1 MGIKS
6 LKKWNKSKK
15 KNIFSK
21 EKSKKI
27 KKKTKENKDFFS
39 DFKALKI
46 QVFDFVVFIKGLYFK
61 KFQSENL
68 ESKIS
73 QAFGLNSQG
82 NFFTK
87 NLIKE
92 KRLPNFWFFD
102 SLFY

>member
-6 LKKWNKSKK
+6 LKKEKKSKK
-15 KNIFSK
+15 KIFFQRK
-21 EKSKKI
+21 NRKKSR
-27 KKKTKENKDFFS
+27 KKTQENKDFFS

-92 KRLPNFWFFD
+92 KRLPNF
-102 SLFY
+102 

>member
-1 MGIKS
+1 VGVKS
-6 LKKWNKSKK
+6 LKKEKKSKK

-27 KKKTKENKDFFS
+27 KKKTQENKDFFS

-73 QAFGLNSQG
+73 QAFGLNSQR

-87 NLIKE
+87 KINQRKKAAKFLI
-92 KRLPNFWFFD
+92 L
-102 SLFY
+102 